1 MRGLIGRRAA
11 RILYLCRRKAGI
23 DTSTKKEAGR
33 AMKPIRKSMIAVAA
47 FISCAAAYALEVS
60 SDEAREA
67 VAGWASLGDAL
78 TGGTRFNASEITSV
92 STYDGADGI
101 GRFYVVSFAG
111 GGYAVTSGDTEIS
124 PILAYSESGEFVA
137 SDENPLWVLLTQ
149 DVAGRTKRL
158 GNGEEGRGNGEEGT
172 GNGEEGTESEE
183 ASLTDEQSPSASS
196 WARLRAA
203 AAPKKGLLKATPPG
217 KKTSVSDLRVG
228 PLCETLWNQK
238 NEKGGLCYNYYTPE
252 NVYCGCVATAFAQIM
267 KYFEWPKTKVSVGDH
282 WYIGTAKLASGTV
295 AWRMGLD
302 SETGERYEGFDPV
315 FTGFDYDVPEF
326 GGPYDWANMP
336 NVPSQETSLSD
347 AQRQAIGR
355 LTRDCGITVRMEYDP
370 EGSGAAIS
378 LIKLRLLDQF
388 DYANAELIHL
398 EHLPSPVEVAKSAML
413 GSFDLGSPCA
423 VAIKGHA
430 IVGDGYGYADSRL
443 YIHFNWGWGNSS
455 NTAWYAPPEE
465 GEEDGDYPAIHVVVY
480 NIWTPETS
488 VETNLTVVSGRVCGE
503 DGEPVEGAQVTA
515 MDKRTGETFSAESN
529 GNGIYALLLPP
540 ETAYTI
546 KAEKDGLAGATAR
559 RVERCVS
566 NIITEKYEGGSTYR
580 YNMGET
586 VANLPGTDL
595 TLTADPINE
604 LRWMDERASSYM
616 TTGLWSKPVAYG
628 ADGKAQL
635 YNNTFEPY
643 KASTGNVVTVEFKAQ
658 FCEVT
663 NPADPDENT
672 QAAVRLGTNGCFQVW
687 AKTGNGEEGTG
698 NGWVDVEADG
708 VTPVSGAE
716 YTLRTTF
723 DYTANTYFVE
733 VKTGLAEWTR
743 LVGVQSSSSRK
754 DDSNSAL
761 QLQLETPTSSF
772 PLAAATNCV
781 TSVGFLGD
789 TLFTSMSGDCR
800 MEVDGEFATNEV
812 VMLLNNA
819 PFILNTAKAA
829 WLNKLGT
836 KTTVE
841 GKLSGM
847 RLDDVN
853 KAYLLNLDFDCLD
866 DVEGSY
872 SFQVTD
878 INVGTDSVAVSVTL
892 TRSGKVEQKINGT
905 LNFYGAATLAAFK
918 SGATKLGGA
927 SLTNESFAGG
937 ETATATI
944 PLEGETPPAFFNAK
958 IEEK

>member
-1 MRGLIGRRAA
+1 MNARHLSVLAA
-11 RILYLCRRKAGI
+11 TA
-23 DTSTKKEAGR
+23 
-33 AMKPIRKSMIAVAA
+33 AVVL
-47 FISCAAAYALEVS
+47 FAAAANAAEVS
-60 SDEAREA
+60 SAEAREA
-67 VAGWASLGDAL
+67 VAGWAALGDAL
-78 TGGTRFNASEITSV
+78 TGAERFGGREIADV
-92 STYDGADGI
+92 ATYEGADGN
-101 GRFYVVSFAG
+101 GAFHVVSFVG
-111 GGYAVTSGDTEIS
+111 GGFAVTSGDTEVT
-124 PILAYSESGEFVA
+124 PILAYSEEGEFA
-137 SDENPLWVLLTQ
+137 ATEENPLWVLLTQ

-158 GNGEEGRGNGEEGT
+158 GNGEQGT
-172 GNGEEGTESEE
+172 GNGEAAKGAKSGEPSAGAGEEDESEE
-183 ASLTDEQSPSASS
+183 ASSTDEQSPSASS

-203 AAPKKGLLKATPPG
+203 AHKKVLLAATPPG

-228 PLCETLWNQK
+228 PLCETLWNQA

-282 WYIGTAKLASGTV
+282 WYIGTAELSTGT
-295 AWRMGLD
+295 ATWRMGLD
-302 SETGERYEGFDPV
+302 PETGERYEGFDPV
-315 FTGFDYDVPEF
+315 FTSFGYAVPEF

-370 EGSGAAIS
+370 DGSGAATS

-480 NIWTPETS
+480 NIWTPETTTS
-488 VETNLTVVSGRVCGE
+488 TNLTVVSGRVCGE

-546 KAEKDGLAGATAR
+546 KAEKDGLADATAR

-566 NIITEKYEGGSTYR
+566 NIITEKSGGGSTYR
-580 YNMGET
+580 YDMGET

-595 TLTADPINE
+595 TLAADPINE
-604 LRWMDERASSYM
+604 LRWMDERASSYI
-616 TTGLWSKPVAYG
+616 TTGLWSEPVAYG
-628 ADGKAQL
+628 ANGKAQL

-643 KASTGNVVTVEFKAQ
+643 NASTGNVVTVEVEAQ

-663 NPADPDENT
+663 KPVDPDATT
-672 QAAVRLGTNGCFQVW
+672 QAAVRLVTNGCFQVW
-687 AKTGNGEEGTG
+687 AKTGNGELGTG
-698 NGWVDVEADG
+698 NGWVDVAAEG
-708 VTPVSGAE
+708 VTPVDGAE

-723 DYTANTYFVE
+723 DYTANTYSVE
-733 VKTGLAEWTR
+733 IKNNDVWLP
-743 LVGVQSSSSRK
+743 LNSSTPNSSTPN
-754 DDSNSAL
+754 SN
-761 QLQLETPTSSF
+761 F

-781 TSVGFLGD
+781 TSVGFMGD

-800 MEVDGEFATNEV
+800 MEVVGEFATNEV
-812 VMLLNNA
+812 VMLMNNA
-819 PFILNTAKAA
+819 PFFLNTAKAA

-847 RLDDVN
+847 GLDDVN
-853 KAYLLNLDFDCLD
+853 KAYLLNLDLDCLD

-878 INVGTDSVAVSVTL
+878 INLGTDSVAVSVTL

-918 SGATKLGGA
+918 EGAAKLGGA

-944 PLEGETPPAFFNAK
+944 PLDGETPPAFFNAK
-958 IEEK
+958 IEEE

>member
-1 MRGLIGRRAA
+1 
-11 RILYLCRRKAGI
+11 
-23 DTSTKKEAGR
+23 
-33 AMKPIRKSMIAVAA
+33 MKTRNALVVAA
-47 FISCAAAYALEVS
+47 AAAVVLFAAAANAAEVS
-60 SDEAREA
+60 SAEAREA
-67 VAGWASLGDAL
+67 VAGWAALGDAL
-78 TGGTRFNASEITSV
+78 TGAERFGGREIADV
-92 STYDGADGI
+92 ATYEGADGN
-101 GRFYVVSFAG
+101 GAFHVVSFVG
-111 GGYAVTSGDTEIS
+111 GGFAVTSGDTEVT
-124 PILAYSESGEFVA
+124 PILAYSEEGEFA
-137 SDENPLWVLLTQ
+137 ATEENPLWVLLTQ

-158 GNGEEGRGNGEEGT
+158 GNGERIPRAKRVAEGDALAGVGT
-172 GNGEEGTESEE
+172 GNGEAAKGAKSGEPSAGAGEEDESEE
-183 ASLTDEQSPSASS
+183 ASSTDEQSPSASS

-203 AAPKKGLLKATPPG
+203 AHKKVLLAATAPG

-228 PLCETLWNQK
+228 PLCKTLWNQE

-282 WYIGTAKLASGTV
+282 WYIGTAELASGTV

-302 SETGERYEGFDPV
+302 PDTGKRYDTLDTV
-315 FTGFDYDVPEF
+315 FTNFVYAVPEF

-336 NVPSQETSLSD
+336 NVPSKETSLSD

-355 LTRDCGITVRMEYDP
+355 LTRDCGITVRMEYSPD
-370 EGSGAAIS
+370 GSGAASS

-480 NIWTPETS
+480 NIWTPETTTS
-488 VETNLTVVSGRVCGE
+488 TNLTVVSGRVCGE
-503 DGEPVEGAQVTA
+503 DGKPVAGAQVTA

-566 NIITEKYEGGSTYR
+566 NIITEKHEGGSKYR
-580 YNMGET
+580 YDMGET

-595 TLTADPINE
+595 TLTADPISE
-604 LRWMDERASSYM
+604 LGWIDERAGSNM
-616 TTGLWSKPVAYG
+616 TTGLWSERVAYG
-628 ADGKAQL
+628 ADGRAQL
-635 YNNTFEPY
+635 YNNIFEPY

-663 NPADPDENT
+663 NPVDPDATT

-687 AKTGNGEEGTG
+687 AREKLGVESGGVGEL
-698 NGWVDVEADG
+698 GWVDVEAEG
-708 VTPVSGAE
+708 VVPVSGAQ
-716 YTLRTTF
+716 YSLRTTF
-723 DYTANTYFVE
+723 DYSANTFSVAIKNND
-733 VKTGLAEWTR
+733 VWLP
-743 LVGVQSSSSRK
+743 L
-754 DDSNSAL
+754 
-761 QLQLETPTSSF
+761 TSSTPNSNF
-772 PLAAATNCV
+772 PLAVATNCV
-781 TSVGFLGD
+781 TSVGFMGD

-800 MEVDGEFATNEV
+800 MEVVGEFATNEV
-812 VMLLNNA
+812 VMLMNNA
-819 PFILNTAKAA
+819 PFFLNTAKAA

-853 KAYLLNLDFDCLD
+853 KAYLLNLDLDCLD

-918 SGATKLGGA
+918 EGAAKLGGA

-944 PLEGETPPAFFNAK
+944 PLDGETPPAFFNAK
-958 IEEK
+958 IEAE

>member
-1 MRGLIGRRAA
+1 
-11 RILYLCRRKAGI
+11 
-23 DTSTKKEAGR
+23 
-33 AMKPIRKSMIAVAA
+33 
-47 FISCAAAYALEVS
+47 
-60 SDEAREA
+60 
-67 VAGWASLGDAL
+67 
-78 TGGTRFNASEITSV
+78 
-92 STYDGADGI
+92 
-101 GRFYVVSFAG
+101 
-111 GGYAVTSGDTEIS
+111 
-124 PILAYSESGEFVA
+124 
-137 SDENPLWVLLTQ
+137 
-149 DVAGRTKRL
+149 
-158 GNGEEGRGNGEEGT
+158 
-172 GNGEEGTESEE
+172 
-183 ASLTDEQSPSASS
+183 
-196 WARLRAA
+196 
-203 AAPKKGLLKATPPG
+203 
-217 KKTSVSDLRVG
+217 
-228 PLCETLWNQK
+228 
-238 NEKGGLCYNYYTPE
+238 
-252 NVYCGCVATAFAQIM
+252 M

-282 WYIGTAKLASGTV
+282 WYIGTAKLASGT
-295 AWRMGLD
+295 ATWRMGLD
-302 SETGERYEGFDPV
+302 PETGERYEGFDPV
-315 FTGFDYDVPEF
+315 FTSFGYAVPEF

-370 EGSGAAIS
+370 EGSGAASS

-465 GEEDGDYPAIHVVVY
+465 GEENGDYPAIHVVVY
-480 NIWTPETS
+480 NIWTPETTTS
-488 VETNLTVVSGRVCGE
+488 TNLTVVSGRVCGE
-503 DGEPVEGAQVTA
+503 DGEPVAGAQVTA

-566 NIITEKYEGGSTYR
+566 NIITEKSGGGSTYR
-580 YNMGET
+580 YDMGET

-595 TLTADPINE
+595 TLTADSINE
-604 LRWMDERASSYM
+604 LRWMDERASSYI

-628 ADGKAQL
+628 ADGRAQL

-698 NGWVDVEADG
+698 NGWVDVAAEG
-708 VTPVSGAE
+708 VTPVNGAE

-723 DYTANTYFVE
+723 DYTAMTYSVE
-733 VKTGLAEWTR
+733 IKNNDVWFPLN
-743 LVGVQSSSSRK
+743 SSTPN
-754 DDSNSAL
+754 SN
-761 QLQLETPTSSF
+761 F

-781 TSVGFLGD
+781 TSVGFTGD
-789 TLFTSMSGDCR
+789 TIFTSMLGDCA
-800 MEVDGEFATNEV
+800 VVATGFAENEEIA
-812 VMLLNNA
+812 LAGATKTLN
-819 PFILNTAKAA
+819 AA
-829 WLNKLGT
+829 RALWLNSLGD
-836 KTTVE
+836 KATVA
-841 GKLSGM
+841 GAASALSEA
-847 RLDDVN
+847 DFDA
-853 KAYLLNLDFDCLD
+853 AYLLNFDITKGDFTYTFKITG
-866 DVEGSY
+866 VE
-872 SFQVTD
+872 VA
-878 INVGTDSVAVSVTL
+878 NDSVKVGVTL
-892 TRSGKVEQKINGT
+892 ARSGETNGAINGT

-918 SGATKLGGA
+918 EGAAKLGGA

-958 IEEK
+958 IEEM

>member
-1 MRGLIGRRAA
+1 
-11 RILYLCRRKAGI
+11 
-23 DTSTKKEAGR
+23 
-33 AMKPIRKSMIAVAA
+33 MKTRNALVVAA
-47 FISCAAAYALEVS
+47 AAAVVLFAAAANAAEVS
-60 SDEAREA
+60 SAEAREA
-67 VAGWASLGDAL
+67 VAGWAALGDAL
-78 TGGTRFNASEITSV
+78 TGAERFGGREIADV
-92 STYDGADGI
+92 ATYEGADGN
-101 GRFYVVSFAG
+101 GAFHVVSFVG
-111 GGYAVTSGDTEIS
+111 GGFAVTSGDTEVT
-124 PILAYSESGEFVA
+124 PILAYSEEGEFA
-137 SDENPLWVLLTQ
+137 ATEENPLWVLLTQ

-158 GNGEEGRGNGEEGT
+158 GNGEQGT
-172 GNGEEGTESEE
+172 GNGEAAKGAKSGEPSAGAGEEDESEE
-183 ASLTDEQSPSASS
+183 ASSTDEQSPSASS

-203 AAPKKGLLKATPPG
+203 AHKKVLLAATAPG

-238 NEKGGLCYNYYTPE
+238 NEKGELCYNYYTPE

-267 KYFEWPKTKVSVGDH
+267 KYFKWPEKTKVSVGHH

-295 AWRMGLD
+295 TWRMGLD
-302 SETGERYEGFDPV
+302 PETDERYEGFDPV
-315 FTGFDYDVPEF
+315 FTNFVYAVPEF

-336 NVPSQETSLSD
+336 NVPSQEASLSD
-347 AQRQAIGR
+347 AQRQAIGQ
-355 LTRDCGITVRMEYDP
+355 LTRDCGITVRMEYSPD
-370 EGSGAAIS
+370 GSGAAAS

-398 EHLPSPVEVAKSAML
+398 EHLPSPVDVAKAAML

-465 GEEDGDYPAIHVVVY
+465 GEENGDYPAIHVVVY
-480 NIWTPETS
+480 NIWTPKTTTS
-488 VETNLTVVSGRVCGE
+488 TNLTVVSGRVCGE
-503 DGEPVEGAQVTA
+503 DGEPVAGAKVTA
-515 MDKRTGETFSAESN
+515 MDKRTGETFFAESN

-566 NIITEKYEGGSTYR
+566 NIITEKSGGGSTYR
-580 YNMGET
+580 YDMGET
-586 VANLPGTDL
+586 VANLPETDL
-595 TLTADPINE
+595 TLAADPISE
-604 LRWMDERASSYM
+604 LRWMDERASSYI
-616 TTGLWSKPVAYG
+616 TTGLWSEPVAYG
-628 ADGKAQL
+628 ANGKAQL

-643 KASTGNVVTVEFKAQ
+643 KASTGNVVTVEMTAQ
-658 FCEVT
+658 FCEYVGDAEPDA
-663 NPADPDENT
+663 PA

-687 AKTGNGEEGTG
+687 AGEKLGVESGG
-698 NGWVDVEADG
+698 VGELGWVDVEAEG
-708 VTPVSGAE
+708 VVPVSGAE

-723 DYTANTYFVE
+723 DYTANTYSVE
-733 VKTGLAEWTR
+733 IKNNDVWLP
-743 LVGVQSSSSRK
+743 LNSSTPN
-754 DDSNSAL
+754 SN
-761 QLQLETPTSSF
+761 F
-772 PLAAATNCV
+772 PLAVATNCV
-781 TSVGFLGD
+781 TSVGFVGD
-789 TLFTSMSGDCR
+789 TLFTSLSGDCR
-800 MEVDGEFATNEV
+800 MEVVGEFATNEV
-812 VMLLNNA
+812 VMLMNNA
-819 PFILNTAKAA
+819 PFFLNTAKAA

-853 KAYLLNLDFDCLD
+853 KAYLLNLDLDCLD

-878 INVGTDSVAVSVTL
+878 INVGTASVAVSVTL

-918 SGATKLGGA
+918 DGAAKLGEA

-944 PLEGETPPAFFNAK
+944 PLDGETPPAFFNAK
-958 IEEK
+958 IEEE